1 MNRNNE
7 RVWLMSIPDIFIK
20 LILDLTIRA
29 HLQLI
34 ILLYYFILL
43 LQLDGFGD
51 SKLLIVRN
59 VFLIM
64 LRFFNNSMI
73 ID

>member
-29 HLQLI
+29 HLKQV
-34 ILLYYFILL
+34 ILLYYFIPL

-59 VFLIM
+59 VLLIM

>member
-20 LILDLTIRA
+20 LILDLTITA
-29 HLQLI
+29 HWQQI
-34 ILLYYFILL
+34 ILLYYFIPL

>member
-34 ILLYYFILL
+34 ILLYNFILL

-51 SKLLIVRN
+51 SKLLIVTN
-59 VFLIM
+59 VLLIM

>member
-59 VFLIM
+59 VLLIM

>member
-29 HLQLI
+29 HLQQV
-34 ILLYYFILL
+34 ILLYYFIPL

-59 VFLIM
+59 VLLIM

>member
-1 MNRNNE
+1 
-7 RVWLMSIPDIFIK
+7 MSIPDIFIK

-29 HLQLI
+29 HLQQV
-34 ILLYYFILL
+34 ILLYYFIPL

-59 VFLIM
+59 VLLIM